1 MKPLFADTRFL
12 DQAAQDAF
20 ALTEDIMMENAAAAL
35 EFAVRQ
41 RLSDKN
47 AAGENTSAGSVLIV
61 TGGGN
66 NGADGMTLARRMNG
80 EIRTA
85 VYCAAQPKSKMCVL
99 QCERAKKTGVVFLTE
114 RELKKNILLA
124 DVIVDCIYGSGF
136 HGKFD
141 KKTAN
146 LVERINLSKAYKIA
160 CDIPSG
166 IDAIGVIETKDSR
179 GNLLAFRANKTVAM
193 GALKTAFFSD
203 AAKDFCGKDIVLASL
218 GVGNKKFETAGIG
231 AAAGALAEMPTAV
244 LGTHAGAS
252 SSAISH
258 ETKETARPSTPKEKV
273 LPEAFLLERSDMK
286 LPYRTLQ
293 NVNKGNFGHAAVICG
308 EKPGAAL
315 IAGSAAF
322 AFGAGLVTLVHANA
336 GRPENAAA
344 ESGAQSAAKP
354 YDRPTA
360 ESCGKGGAT
369 AIPNGSNNLCF
380 YCPPELMQSS
390 AFPLNTKSVAL
401 GMGLGADEKAVRGIL
416 TPVQN
421 LLLKN
426 KNIRCVLDAD
436 MFSLPQIKDF
446 LDAFALSEKERRLV
460 LTPHPKEFLSLLN
473 ICGISGGGGLSEKK
487 AQTPLSVEEVVKD
500 RINLSKRFLKKYP
513 GSVLL
518 LKGANVCISYSANGE
533 IFTMINSNGNPCL
546 AKGGSGDVLAGMT
559 AALLAQG
566 YTAVDAA
573 VSASLAHAFAS
584 QKAAKCTEYGLTPF
598 MLIEKVRSL

>member
-1 MKPLFADTRFL
+1 MKPLFADTRLL
-12 DQAAQDAF
+12 DQAAMDAF

-35 EFAVRQ
+35 EFAVRH
-41 RLSDKN
+41 RLGDIN
-47 AAGENTSAGSVLIV
+47 AAACNVLIV

-66 NGADGMTLARRMNG
+66 NGADGITLARRMNG
-80 EIRTA
+80 ESRVS
-85 VYCAAQPKSKMCVL
+85 VYPAAPPKSKMCVL
-99 QCERAKKTGVVFLTE
+99 QCERAKKAGVAFLTE
-114 RELKKNILLA
+114 REIGKNILYA

-141 KKTAN
+141 KKTAT
-146 LVERINLSKAYKIA
+146 LVKRINLSKAYKIA

-166 IDAIGVIETKDSR
+166 IDANGIIETKDSD
-179 GNLLAFRANKTVAM
+179 GNLLAFRADKTIAM

-203 AAKDFCGKDIVLASL
+203 AAKDFCGKDIVLAPL
-218 GVGNKKFETAGIG
+218 GIGNKKFETAPVVPS
-231 AAAGALAEMPTAV
+231 AAAGAPDT
-244 LGTHAGAS
+244 AGA
-252 SSAISH
+252 
-258 ETKETARPSTPKEKV
+258 PKEKV
-273 LPEAFLLERSDMK
+273 PPEAFLLEKSDMK

-293 NVNKGNFGHAAVICG
+293 NVNKGTFGHTAVICG

-336 GRPENAAA
+336 CRPEKTAA
-344 ESGAQSAAKP
+344 ESGDGTAVKS
-354 YDRPTA
+354 YDRSATCNNSF
-360 ESCGKGGAT
+360 EKGG
-369 AIPNGSNNLCF
+369 ISDSPSGLNKNLCF

-390 AFPLNTKSVAL
+390 VIPLNTKSIAL
-401 GMGLGADEKAVRGIL
+401 GMGLGTDEKAAKDIL
-416 TPVQN
+416 TSVQN

-426 KNIRCVLDAD
+426 KNIYCVLDAD
-436 MFSLPQIKDF
+436 MFSMPQVKDF
-446 LDAFALSEKERRLV
+446 LEAFALSEKERRLV

-473 ICGISGGGGLSEKK
+473 ICGIYGDCELLEKE
-487 AQTPLSVEEVVKD
+487 AQPPLSVDEVVKN
-500 RINLSKRFLKKYP
+500 RISLSKQFLKKYP
-513 GSVLL
+513 GAVLL
-518 LKGANVCISYSANGE
+518 LKGANVCISCSTENGE

-584 QKAAKCTEYGLTPF
+584 KKAAKCTAYGLTPF